1 VDSKKEVESPMM
13 FGQTENNPDETA
25 PLGLLDF
32 YYRILA
38 KISQAGTGKKEVD
51 SVQTVAGVGCVEEC
65 PYFGT
70 E

>member
-1 VDSKKEVESPMM
+1 L
-13 FGQTENNPDETA
+13 A
-25 PLGLLDF
+25 LLDF

-51 SVQTVAGVGCVEEC
+51 SVQMVAGVGCVEEC